1 MAHWAAV
8 NNGGPRNCSLRP
20 LSRPDVFDPA
30 SYRRNRAC
38 LIVALFAAL
47 LLLYCPSPVRS
58 GVRKRTH
65 VCGLTSSG
73 ISLEC
78 VASDNPSRRRF
89 RFVRLCSRL
98 GHWCSDAHPHG
109 DRSWRKIAF
118 TLTTSDTSGE
128 DFYPL
133 SSEWGTLM

>member
-30 SYRRNRAC
+30 SCRRNRAC

-65 VCGLTSSG
+65 VCGPTSSG
-73 ISLEC
+73 ISLEYM
-78 VASDNPSRRRF
+78 ASDNHSRRRF
-89 RFVRLCSRL
+89 YFVRLRSPL
-98 GHWCSDAHPHG
+98 GHWRSDANPTATVIVEKSPFSLIDLPTG
-109 DRSWRKIAF
+109 VPSA
-118 TLTTSDTSGE
+118 LA
-128 DFYPL
+128 
-133 SSEWGTLM
+133 